1 MVQRSSPSKQKYSRP
16 RLVLDGSG
24 TRSGDQFLKF
34 WTRPT
39 LDVGLVDVDPVIGKR
54 LGPVDDQDDGEE
66 VAVLERL
73 GGLDRP
79 RAGPAGSWPGSAR
92 GSAGSRGSA
101 GPGSGSA
108 ARRESRATN
117 AVTADP
123 SCSIRTTRRS
133 RWTAPP
139 CSRIRS
145 RAASHIWPGPSRGY
159 WKLSIRVLIT
169 SPLALRPAAEEGV
182 RRPRRTRLR
191 PLIRCA
197 AQSAEIVVR
206 RHPPDLLGV
215 GLEEDLEEERGR
227 SG

>member
-1 MVQRSSPSKQKYSRP
+1 MV
-16 RLVLDGSG
+16 GSG

-34 WTRPT
+34 WIRPSRT
-39 LDVGLVDVDPVIGKR
+39 LGLVDVDPVVGKR
-54 LGPVDDQDDGEE
+54 LGPVDDQDDGQE

-73 GGLDRP
+73 GRLDRP
-79 RAGPAGSWPGSAR
+79 RPAAAGSWRGSGR

-108 ARRESRATN
+108 GPRASRATN
-117 AVTADP
+117 AVTAEP
-123 SCSIRTTRRS
+123 SCSTRTTRRS

-145 RAASHIWPGPSRGY
+145 RATSHIWPGPSRGY
-159 WKLSIRVLIT
+159 WKLVDQGLDH
-169 SPLALRPAAEEGV
+169 LALA
-182 RRPRRTRLR
+182 RRDGRRRGADVTARTRLR
-191 PLIRCA
+191 SLIRCA
-197 AQSAEIVVR
+197 AQSAEIVVG

-215 GLEEDLEEERGR
+215 RLEEDLEEQRGR